1 MNKRH
6 WRAVAVVSAAGIA
19 AAIAV
24 PMASADDH
32 GMYNVSTC
40 RATVG
45 ESHYSGADAAQ
56 TAVTAA
62 EALSANA
69 TVRISGTC
77 APVVIDDAVTPHTIT
92 LRGAGRNPTVDGQ
105 GNPGS
110 VVTVQSGT
118 TAVIRGLKITG
129 GTGAIDLGAPTA
141 VGSGGGIHND
151 GTLTV
156 RNSRVT
162 GNAANAHGGGIFS
175 TGPLTVIDSRVDGNT
190 APDDG
195 GGIATDDTLTVR
207 GSRVD
212 GNTAVNGSGGGI
224 FLYAGGGSTA
234 SVTDSRVNGN
244 SAGNAGGGIQST
256 FYTITILR
264 SQVNGNQQSATASGA
279 GGGGIVAQGRPLT
292 LTKSQVNGNTANAPG
307 GTGGGIRNGAGTT
320 LTLTKSQVNRNT
332 AAGAGGGI
340 WNEIY
345 GSVSLVESQV
355 NSNSAGTDGGGIW
368 NFYYGSFATVSIFP
382 KSKVQH
388 NTAGGYGGGIWADA
402 LGTVRDGSGLTPYS
416 GTGVAYNTSING
428 TSTGNSPADL
438 INIFEVM

>member
-1 MNKRH
+1 MDKRH

-77 APVVIDDAVTPHTIT
+77 APVVIDDATDTIT
-92 LRGAGRNPTVDGQ
+92 LRGAGRNPTLDGQ

-110 VVTVQSGT
+110 VVTVQSGS

-340 WNEIY
+340 WNETY

-355 NSNSAGTDGGGIW
+355 NRNSAGGVGGGI
-368 NFYYGSFATVSIFP
+368 SFDLNAEPVTTVSICP

-388 NTAGGYGGGIWADA
+388 NTAVGNGGGIWTYAT
-402 LGTVRDGSGLTPYS
+402 GTVLNGSGLTPYS
-416 GTGVAYNTSING
+416 GTGVNYNTASTVFSSDP
-428 TSTGNSPADL
+428 TSS
-438 INIFEVM
+438 INIFGN